1 VHAPEA
7 VNPQARAT
15 ELPRS
20 GPRSAR
26 FVLFPHE
33 KRAAAEA
40 FRADCLG
47 DQNIPPKR
55 AMF

>member
-20 GPRSAR
+20 GLRSAR

-33 KRAAAEA
+33 KRAAARS
-40 FRADCLG
+40 FSC
-47 DQNIPPKR
+47 
-55 AMF
+55 